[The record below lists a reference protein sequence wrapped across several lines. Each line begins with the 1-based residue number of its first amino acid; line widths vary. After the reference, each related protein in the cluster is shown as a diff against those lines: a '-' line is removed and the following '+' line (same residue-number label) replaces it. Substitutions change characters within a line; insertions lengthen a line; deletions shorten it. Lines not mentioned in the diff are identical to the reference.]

1 MLKRLI
7 FPLAFGLV
15 GTSILLWLGLWQ
27 VDRLAWKQ
35 ELLGQIEERIA
46 GAPVG
51 LPADPDPEAD
61 QYLSV
66 EVSGTFGADDITVL
80 ASTKQ
85 VGAIYR
91 IIAPFTTTEGR
102 TILVDRGF
110 VLDELRDTP
119 RPKGSATL
127 TGNLLWP
134 DEIDSYTPAPDLNA
148 GIWFARE
155 IPAMAQALDTE
166 MILLVVRETSERDN
180 GMTPLPVDS
189 SGIPNDHFEYAVTW
203 FGLALV
209 WVFMTGFMI
218 WRLTRKNES

>member
-1 MLKRLI
+1 MLQRLI
-7 FPLAFGLV
+7 FPLAFGLI

-27 VDRLAWKQ
+27 LDRLAWKQ
-35 ELLGQIEERIA
+35 ELLTQIEGRIS

-51 LPADPDPEAD
+51 LPDAPDPIAD

-66 EVSGTFGADDITVL
+66 EVTGSFGDQDITVL

-91 IIAPFTTTEGR
+91 IIAPFTTTDGR
-102 TILVDRGF
+102 TILVDRGY
-110 VLDELRDTP
+110 VKDELRDNP

-127 TGNLLWP
+127 IGNLLWP

-148 GIWFARE
+148 GIWFARD
-155 IPAMAQALDTE
+155 IPAMAQTLETE
-166 MILLVVRETSERDN
+166 PTLLVVRETSKIDT
-180 GMTPLPVDS
+180 GMTPLPVDT
-189 SGIPNDHFEYAVTW
+189 SGIPNDHLEYVVTW

-218 WRLTRKNES
+218 WRITRKNES